1 MPRYRFEDTGV
12 QAHELA
18 TNVAANMNATLGR
31 VKAPS
36 TLDITCAAEHLGS
49 LAEYMLN
56 WKSGWLLV
64 ETDPPD
70 PTVRTVENIETVALA
85 ANSAAFPVAQG
96 FQDVAD
102 LSKTIST
109 RGGSKLVIELLAAT
123 ASITVGGAVRVLIN
137 GGSFANAI
145 VGTVNFPVLV
155 GGSTGFRASVDIPVG
170 ARADHTVRVQ
180 AAGVGILAS
189 VSLAA
194 VASCMTITE
203 YRG

>member
-1 MPRYRFEDTGV
+1 MPRYRFEDTGA

-49 LAEYMLN
+49 LTDYMLN

-70 PTVRTVENIETVALA
+70 PTARTVENIETVALA
-85 ANSAAFPVAQG
+85 ANSASFPVASG
-96 FQDVAD
+96 WTDVAGF
-102 LSKTIST
+102 STTVST

-123 ASITVGGAVRVLIN
+123 AAILVGGSVRVLIN
-137 GGSFANAI
+137 GGSFSSVI
-145 VGTVNFPVLV
+145 VGAVNFPVIV
-155 GGSTGFRASVDIPVG
+155 GGSTGFRVSVNIPAG
-170 ARADHTVRVQ
+170 ARASHTVRVQ
-180 AAGVGILAS
+180 AQGVGVLAS

-194 VASCMTITE
+194 VASCMTVTE
-203 YRG
+203 YRA